1 MADGAEAVAEAV
13 AVGSSVAEVT
23 EAEVTEAEAV
33 AVVAA
38 AAIENKMDNETNAT
52 LQVRIRVTD
61 EHGTELERA
70 SQ

>member
-13 AVGSSVAEVT
+13 AVGSSV
-23 EAEVTEAEAV
+23 AEVTEAEAV

-70 SQ
+70 S